1 MRDPNRIKPTL
12 KLVEQI
18 WEQHPDLRLGQLL
31 VNAIRPSDPVPEIF
45 YAEDDKLV
53 EDLRRFAELLK
64 QAKGNQAS

>member
-12 KLVEQI
+12 ELVEQI

-31 VNAIRPSDPVPEIF
+31 VNAVRPSNPVPEIF

-53 EDLRRFAELLK
+53 EGLRRFAELMK
-64 QAKGNQAS
+64 QAEDDRTS